1 MSTSSPGFAEDTD
14 QKAILPISSLLSLT
28 TSSARASKLFEF
40 GSDKSKLSNA
50 LLCSPLGLQIV
61 DEEDEDGDDEEG
73 DRIEENSVFT
83 DDVEEEEEE
92 GGDGGEEEEE
102 EEEDEETG
110 L

>member
-1 MSTSSPGFAEDTD
+1 M
-14 QKAILPISSLLSLT
+14 T

-50 LLCSPLGLQIV
+50 FLCSPLGLQIV

-83 DDVEEEEEE
+83 EDVEEDDDKGEEE
-92 GGDGGEEEEE
+92 GD
-102 EEEDEETG
+102 EEDEEGAG